1 MATNNKVALVTGGSS
16 GIGLACVQ
24 RLRKDGFDV
33 FTIQRKCAEGFY
45 NLPADLANPKAPRQ
59 IIEQVIRYAG
69 RLDVLINNAGMMLE
83 GTVQEMSPIDWNRTL
98 SVNLTAPFL
107 LMKHSIPHLSG
118 HGSIVN
124 VGSIEGLGSNL
135 RHPAYCASKAG
146 LHALTRAVAVDHG
159 PDGIRSN
166 AIAPG

>member
-24 RLRKDGFDV
+24 RLRKDGFNV
-33 FTIQRKCAEGFY
+33 ITVQRKSAEGFH
-45 NLPADLANPKAPRQ
+45 NLSADLADPQVPRQ
-59 IIEQVIRYAG
+59 IIEQVISHAG

-83 GTVQEMSPIDWNRTL
+83 GTVQEMSLIDWNRTL
-98 SVNLTAPFL
+98 SVNLTVPFL
-107 LMKHSIPHLSG
+107 LIKHSIPHLSG

-124 VGSIEGLGSNL
+124 VSSFEGLGSNP
-135 RHPAYCASKAG
+135 RHPAYCASKGG

-159 PDGIRSN
+159 PDGIRCN
-166 AIAPG
+166 AIAPD